1 MNTLLCILIV
11 LLQAVAPASNAGAHA
26 DKSAAKSVQNS
37 HAPTKPNFVFILG
50 EGHGWSSTSVDMDAK
65 DPPSDR
71 VGLTP
76 NLEQL
81 AQDGMRFSDFY
92 ATCPRCTPS
101 RASFLTGISP
111 AKLHMTYVNEGGVG
125 KREQG
130 SGKGGGG
137 KNENAD
143 ADAQQDTDKNN
154 AQKYPLMK
162 MIAPTPDMEL
172 PDEVKTTGDVM
183 RAAGYATAHFGKWHV
198 GRADPMKHGFDI
210 SDGANTNQGPDR
222 GELPNPKQSTL
233 ITDRGIAFM
242 REQVKAGKPF
252 FLQISHYGCGSEAEA
267 TPESLAET
275 AQLLPKLSGKALAS
289 AAGMRDMDKA
299 IGRVRAALKE
309 LGVLDNTYVY
319 FSTDHGT
326 PGGGTGRG
334 IGANAPLTGSKGS
347 VSEGGIRVPFIIS
360 GPGIKAGV
368 TSSVRASGMDVLPTM
383 IDLAGSPLPKPTNPD
398 GKLVVE
404 GGSLKPA
411 LKNSGIGK
419 VSRPHQEIVIH
430 FPHYDLNNGGPAS
443 AIFDCDLKL
452 IRNYDTGKVTLFD
465 IVKDP
470 TESKDLSSEMPEKVK
485 SLQAR
490 LDAYL
495 KAVDAQMPTVAPGT
509 LDAASGGT
517 PLPTTPPASNDTQE
531 TKKQK
536 KKGGNGG
543 KKTNDDTTAAAQHN
557 PKGGKGNKGTNDASG
572 LASDTPKSPPGS
584 LLARMTA
591 FHTEVPAHEFDIVL
605 MRPTDTSVT
614 ATVSV
619 STAAEAFIAY
629 WRDGETTQ
637 QKTKPTQISPNKVA
651 LIELSGLKANTQYHY
666 QVLIK
671 HPGDTAAKPSDQ
683 YSFRTRAA
691 VDTSFAFTIQAD
703 SHLDANMDPK
713 VYEQTLANAL
723 AEHPDFHI
731 DLGDT
736 FMTDKR
742 RDFHDAAPQYDA
754 QRYYFGQLCHSAP
767 LFMVLGNHDG
777 EIGSSGTQSDDM
789 GPWSY
794 NMRTQRFPALITEN
808 KSGAM
813 YSGRTD
819 MQHGR
824 GANYYAFQWG
834 DALFVVLDPFWQ
846 STEKMHGGGGGGE
859 ASKKNLEPI
868 DDSWSRTLGK
878 TQYDWLADTLSQSK
892 AKYKFVFIHHLVGGL
907 GGPESRGGV
916 ESAPFFEWGGKNA
929 DGSDGFTAHR
939 PGWSMPIHD
948 LLVKNDVSAVFHGHD
963 HIYVHSSLDGVVYQC
978 VPQPG
983 NPQGGTRSAQEY
995 GYKSGTILGSP
1006 GHIRVSVDNDKAT
1019 IDFVRAALAETN
1031 PSSNQKSAENAAIV
1045 ATYEIKPATKK

>member
-1 MNTLLCILIV
+1 MNTLLCILLV
-11 LLQAVAPASNAGAHA
+11 LLQAVAPAKIAIADAEETATNAG
-26 DKSAAKSVQNS
+26 KNRS
-37 HAPTKPNFVFILG
+37 PTTKPNFVFILG
-50 EGHGWSSTSVDMDAK
+50 EGHGWSSTSVDMDGK
-65 DPPSDR
+65 YPPSDR

-81 AQDGMRFSDFY
+81 ANDGMRFSDFY

-125 KREQG
+125 KREQDG
-130 SGKGGGG
+130 GKGVGE
-137 KNENAD
+137 KNAGTD
-143 ADAQQDTDKNN
+143 AE

-162 MIAPTPDMEL
+162 LIAPTPDMEL
-172 PDEVKTTGDVM
+172 PDGVKTTGDVM
-183 RAAGYATAHFGKWHV
+183 RAAGYATAHFGKWHA
-198 GRADPMKHGFDI
+198 GRVDPMKHGFDI

-222 GELPNPKQSTL
+222 GEAPNPKQSSM

-252 FLQISHYGCGSEAEA
+252 FLQMSHYGCGSEAEA
-267 TPESLAET
+267 TPESFAET
-275 AQLLPKLSGKALAS
+275 AQLLPKLTGKSLAS
-289 AAGMRDMDKA
+289 AAGVRDMDKA
-299 IGRVRAALKE
+299 VGRVRAALKE
-309 LGVLDNTYVY
+309 LGISDNTYIY

-334 IGANAPLTGSKGS
+334 VGANAPLTGSKGS

-360 GPGIKAGV
+360 GPGIQAGAI
-368 TSSVRASGMDVLPTM
+368 SSVRASGMDVLPTM
-383 IDLAGSPLPKPTNPD
+383 IDLAGSPLAKSFTPD
-398 GKLVVE
+398 AKLVVE
-404 GGSLKPA
+404 GGSLKPV
-411 LKNSGIGK
+411 LKNSGAGN
-419 VSRPHQEIVIH
+419 VSRPNDAIVIH

-443 AIFDCDLKL
+443 AIFDGDLKL
-452 IRNYDTGKVTLFD
+452 IRHYDTGKVTLFD

-470 TESKDLSSEMPEKVK
+470 SESKDLSAEMPEKVN

-495 KAVDAQMPTVAPGT
+495 KAVDAQMPTTA
-509 LDAASGGT
+509 
-517 PLPTTPPASNDTQE
+517 PTTTDATATGDGQPPTNPPASNGTQGD
-531 TKKQK
+531 KKQK
-536 KKGGNGG
+536 KGGGKGGKNNKNETTASVAQNANGG
-543 KKTNDDTTAAAQHN
+543 
-557 PKGGKGNKGTNDASG
+557 KGGKGNNGANDVSGSASG
-572 LASDTPKSPPGS
+572 SEKGPPGS
-584 LLARMTA
+584 LIARMTA

-605 MRPTDTSVT
+605 MRPTETSIT

-619 STAAEAFIAY
+619 AAAAEAFIEY
-629 WRDGETTQ
+629 WRNGESTK
-637 QKTKPTQISPNKVA
+637 QKTKPIQITPSKVA
-651 LIELSGLKANTQYHY
+651 LIELSGLKANTQYSY
-666 QVLIK
+666 QLFLK
-671 HPGDTAAKPSDQ
+671 NQSDAAAKPTEEH
-683 YSFRTRAA
+683 SFRTRASNG
-691 VDTSFAFTIQAD
+691 TPFTFTIQAD

-713 VYEQTLANAL
+713 VYEQALCNAL
-723 AEHPDFHI
+723 TEHPDFHI

-754 QRYYFGQLCHSAP
+754 QRYYFGKLCHSAP

-777 EIGSSGTQSDDM
+777 EIGSSDTQSDAM

-794 NMRTQRFPALITEN
+794 NMRTQRFPAIINEN
-808 KSGAM
+808 KADAM

-819 MQHGR
+819 MKNGR
-824 GANYYAFQWG
+824 GANYYAFEWG

-846 STEKMHGGGGGGE
+846 SIEKMRGSGGGGGGGGDK
-859 ASKKNLEPI
+859 SKKNLEPN

-878 TQYDWLADTLSQSK
+878 AQYDWLANTLGKSK

-907 GGPESRGGV
+907 GGSESRGGV

-929 DGSDGFTAHR
+929 DGSEGFAAHR
-939 PGWSMPIHD
+939 PGWSMPIHN
-948 LLVKNDVSAVFHGHD
+948 LLVKNGVTAVFHGHD
-963 HIYVHSSLDGVVYQC
+963 HLYVQSALDGVVYQC

-983 NPQGGTRSAQEY
+983 NAQGGTRSAEEY

-1006 GHIRVSVDNDKAT
+1006 GHIQVKVAPDKAT
-1019 IDFVRAALAETN
+1019 VDFVRAAIAQQ
-1031 PSSNQKSAENAAIV
+1031 SSSKNKEENGLIVKTYDMKPGVQK
-1045 ATYEIKPATKK
+1045 